1 MAGIGEQKFVDGW
14 YVGNDMM
21 GWTKLRGLAPG
32 ETAGSGGNFS
42 SWKNTMRAGEAQ
54 ITNALSTAQQG
65 VGVAGA
71 GAGAMRGDAASMRQQ
86 ANLVNTQGNAVNR
99 DADAL
104 AALVPKLDPYAQKLG
119 GYGDDLAALAQM
131 YLGESKDAFGQARA
145 LALQD
150 PNATGLAGEY
160 LAQYSYLSPDRY
172 VSRAA
177 SDAQSSIDNA
187 RAQNER
193 NLARRGVSV
202 GSGASAASSQLQ
214 AMKEAAVLAAAK
226 TLGRQMG
233 IDERGKWINQ
243 MTAAA
248 DTMYNWGLKQ
258 GEAARGALG
267 AAGDAQ
273 KGAAGVIAQQ
283 GSMLGDAGKLRAT
296 AGQLFASAADIFG
309 GAAKI
314 EGGATD
320 LELSALKSL
329 ESAQQSAAQYYL
341 NAGAQGMRGGGGG
354 GRVGVTST
362 PEAPDYWEQTGH
374 SSSYWKNNLSDDD
387 FAAMA
392 QEAARYNM
400 AARK

>member
-1 MAGIGEQKFVDGW
+1 MREYSQGNLGGGGGIGTNWNQ
-14 YVGNDMM
+14 DM
-21 GWTKLRGLAPG
+21 A
-32 ETAGSGGNFS
+32 SGQ
-42 SWKNTMRAGEAQ
+42 AQ
-54 ITNALSTAQQG
+54 ITNAVSTAQRG

-71 GAGAMRGDAASMRQQ
+71 GAGAMRGDAASMRGQ
-86 ANLVNTQGNAVNR
+86 AALVNSQAGQVNQS
-99 DADAL
+99 ADAL

-119 GYGDDLAALAQM
+119 GYGDDLAALAQA

-160 LAQYSYLSPDRY
+160 LAQYGYLSPDRY

-177 SDAQSSIDNA
+177 SDAQASIDNA
-187 RAQNER
+187 RAQTGR

-202 GSGASAASSQLQ
+202 GSGASAASAQLQ

-258 GEAARGALG
+258 SEAARGALG

-273 KGAAGVIAQQ
+273 KGAAGIVTAQ
-283 GSMLGDAGKLRAT
+283 GNLLGDAGRLRAT
-296 AGQLFASAADIFG
+296 AGQLFGSAADIFG
-309 GAAKI
+309 GAARI
-314 EGGATD
+314 EGGAAE

-329 ESAQQSAAQYYL
+329 QSAQQAAAQYYL
-341 NAGAQGMRGGGGG
+341 NVGAQGSRQGGGGG
-354 GRVGVTST
+354 GVSVVST
-362 PEAPDYWEQTGH
+362 PAPADDWFNWRGTGH
-374 SSSYWKNNLSDDD
+374 SETWNANHNPNYE
-387 FAAMA
+387 AMIG
-392 QEAARYNM
+392 
-400 AARK
+400 